1 MEEAFR
7 GIGLET
13 ATPVPF
19 SILLPSGPTR
29 CIEGVLVSGCS
40 KVTVQVRVR
49 VFPAMEVPVLSTLTT
64 GSAGTGE
71 RDGHVDREGI
81 GRLHLLI
88 TLIGSDAEAGLLSIK
103 KLLASVTV
111 AIQVKLVSVVLRGDR
126 VRVEEGMGEGPGFVM
141 RMRPPDTK
149 SEPFLSCQ
157 LKEYCMSP
165 SSTTVLSTMAEQ
177 VRVTS
182 STLPAIRGPGDTV
195 RDTRG
200 GETAGGT

>member
-1 MEEAFR
+1 MN
-7 GIGLET
+7 LT
-13 ATPVPF
+13 
-19 SILLPSGPTR
+19 
-29 CIEGVLVSGCS
+29 
-40 KVTVQVRVR
+40 
-49 VFPAMEVPVLSTLTT
+49 ST
-64 GSAGTGE
+64 
-71 RDGHVDREGI
+71 
-81 GRLHLLI
+81 
-88 TLIGSDAEAGLLSIK
+88 
-103 KLLASVTV
+103 SVAV
-111 AIQVKLVSVVLRGDR
+111 AIQVKLVSVVLRGER

-182 STLPAIRGPGDTV
+182 STPPAIRGPGDTV

-200 GETAGGT
+200 GETARGT

>member
-1 MEEAFR
+1 M
-7 GIGLET
+7 IGLET
-13 ATPVPF
+13 VTPVPF
-19 SILLPSGPTR
+19 SILLPFCPTH

-49 VFPAMEVPVLSTLTT
+49 VFPAMEVPVLPTLTT
-64 GSAGTGE
+64 GLAGTGE
-71 RDGHVDREGI
+71 MDIIMDGKDI

-88 TLIGSDAEAGLLSIK
+88 TLIGSDLEAGLLPINMLK
-103 KLLASVTV
+103 ASVAV
-111 AIQVKLVSVVLRGDR
+111 AIQVKLVSVVLRGER

-149 SEPFLSCQ
+149 SDPLLSCQ

-165 SSTTVLSTMAEQ
+165 SSTTVLFTMAEQ

-182 STLPAIRGPGDTV
+182 SIPPAIRGPGDTV

-200 GETAGGT
+200 GETA